1 MLRICEQITHF
12 KFGYEHNSYS
22 NENYFSRT
30 EAYEQL
36 GDLEMRIEK
45 ALKRQ
50 AEDIAAD
57 VTELERQI
65 KVIQSRSPDV
75 SVCFI
80 L

>member
-1 MLRICEQITHF
+1 
-12 KFGYEHNSYS
+12 
-22 NENYFSRT
+22 
-30 EAYEQL
+30 
-36 GDLEMRIEK
+36 MRIEK